1 MGGVVSLYLRGLC
14 GAEGGK
20 MAAVVVDYTQIMQE
34 VEFVENIRALIERGF
49 MGGIVIAAV
58 FAGFA
63 GFLYLLYRFIKLMRP
78 KKVRQE
84 EQRILS
90 HRFYKV
96 SGRGRVAYLILCLE
110 KTLQFYKQDFTAW
123 EWLLR
128 RLWAITNNPQN
139 NWIDAWLDT
148 IGELLPSEVLTNN
161 NGSTISEEIEKAQ
174 NLYTQAGYAM
184 IVINSILD
192 STYTM
197 VCEWSPNTN
206 AYDPD
211 ALYHIDKVEETMKQ
225 FEIPLPSSEIVQRL
239 LSEQKSSSF
248 GEPFD
253 GLCFSGISKGK

>member
-1 MGGVVSLYLRGLC
+1 M
-14 GAEGGK
+14 EH
-20 MAAVVVDYTQIMQE
+20 
-34 VEFVENIRALIERGF
+34 IRQLIERGF
-49 MGGIVIAAV
+49 IGGIVIAAV

-63 GFLYLLYRFIKLMRP
+63 GFLYLLYRLIKLMRP

-96 SGRGRVAYLILCLE
+96 SRRGRVAYLILCLE

-128 RLWAITNNPQN
+128 KLWSITNNSEN

-174 NLYTQAGYAM
+174 TLYTHAGYAM
-184 IVINSILD
+184 IVINVILD

-197 VCEWSPNTN
+197 VCEWAPDTSAHDPN
-206 AYDPD
+206 
-211 ALYHIDKVEETMKQ
+211 ALYHIDKVEDTMKQ
-225 FEIPLPSSEIVQRL
+225 FEIPLPSNEIIQRL

-248 GEPFD
+248 GKPFD
-253 GLCFSGISKGK
+253 GLCFSGISKRK

>member
-1 MGGVVSLYLRGLC
+1 MIIDSLCSLKLISIFITNATSFRVGFLTSSPFDSQPLSPFPLLD
-14 GAEGGK
+14 
-20 MAAVVVDYTQIMQE
+20 VDYSIFCT
-34 VEFVENIRALIERGF
+34 
-49 MGGIVIAAV
+49 
-58 FAGFA
+58 
-63 GFLYLLYRFIKLMRP
+63 
-78 KKVRQE
+78 
-84 EQRILS
+84 ILS
-90 HRFYKV
+90 
-96 SGRGRVAYLILCLE
+96 LILCLE

-192 STYTM
+192 STYIM